1 MMKWF
6 LKYFVPNEKND
17 YMPYVLRVKSM
28 VRILSVVLFLEIV
41 FLVQILFIL
50 PNTNYF
56 ASILPAVVID
66 LTNKERADIA
76 KPALIKNDFLQEAA
90 KMKAEDMASRGY
102 FSHDSPDG
110 TEPWDWI
117 KKTGYSFSYAG
128 ENLAINFFDSK
139 DVVEAWMNST
149 THRANM
155 LDGHFTEI
163 GIGTARGTYK
173 GREALFVVQFFATP
187 SSSSKTEVSAVSS
200 AEASSVSGSGQEIAG
215 VSARASE
222 SSFHTSRYSSLFEK
236 VFSSPKGMNLYILLT
251 LLTIIVLG
259 FVLNVFVKMRIQH
272 PPLIVN
278 GAIMLMVI
286 GSLLA
291 INQYIAFVPTE
302 IF

>member
-222 SSFHTSRYSSLFEK
+222 SSFPTSRYSSLFEK